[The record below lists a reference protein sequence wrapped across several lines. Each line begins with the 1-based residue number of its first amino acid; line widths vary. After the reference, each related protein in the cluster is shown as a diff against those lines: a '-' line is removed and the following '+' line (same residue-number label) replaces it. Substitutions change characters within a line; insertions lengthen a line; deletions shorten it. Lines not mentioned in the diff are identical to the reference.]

1 MNIVLDEDEQHRS
14 HIRED
19 KNVWYYFLETI
30 RWLCVYW
37 VLFYLINIVFEMS
50 FDNKLHMIK
59 IEACL

>member
-37 VLFYLINIVFEMS
+37 VLFYLISIVFEMS